1 MRLHHNAP
9 FILDEKRKSEIELV
23 LKSLLEREKFF
34 TQVQYNLRKLSSVSN
49 FSTNL
54 LSAFFN
60 QSLGLH
66 FNDYLNQLRVIYCK
80 HLIENGCAIQLTL
93 EGLSKKCG
101 FNNRNTFTTAFK
113 KFTGVTPSTFLKQHG
128 AGLKS
133 SSFNEVTGDR

>member
-1 MRLHHNAP
+1 MRQTRNAH
-9 FILDEKRKSEIELV
+9 FMLDDKRKIEIERTLRT
-23 LKSLLEREKFF
+23 LLEREKFF

-60 QSLGLH
+60 QSLGVH

-80 HLIENGCAIQLTL
+80 HLIENGVAVQLTL
-93 EGLSKKCG
+93 EGLAKNSG

-113 KFTGVTPSTFLKQHG
+113 KF
-128 AGLKS
+128 
-133 SSFNEVTGDR
+133 